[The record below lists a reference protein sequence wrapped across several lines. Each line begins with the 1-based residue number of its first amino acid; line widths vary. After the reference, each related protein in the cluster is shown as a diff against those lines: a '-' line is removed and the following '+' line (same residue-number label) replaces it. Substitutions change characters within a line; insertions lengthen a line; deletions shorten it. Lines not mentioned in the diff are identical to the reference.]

1 MRVFAET
8 PNLGE
13 ESLKYLAKI
22 NKLIRH
28 ADLHGQEIIVDIVKQ
43 LK

>member
-22 NKLIRH
+22 KKLVIH
-28 ADLHGQEIIVDIVKQ
+28 VGLHGQEILADIVK
-43 LK
+43 K